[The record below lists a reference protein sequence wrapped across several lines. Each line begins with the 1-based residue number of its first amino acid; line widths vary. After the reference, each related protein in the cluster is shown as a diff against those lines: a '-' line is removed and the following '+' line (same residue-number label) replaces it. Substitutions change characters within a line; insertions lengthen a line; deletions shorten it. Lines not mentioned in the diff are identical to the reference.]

1 LADVGIQDG
10 TLTLVGAEVGGPDER
25 PAALLSFVAPTDS
38 AYTVSADTVHF
49 LGRTAIGFSDAPA
62 ANHNFETNGQ
72 VWLEVDTSGRYS
84 IGGNTGI
91 TRWTFHTRDT
101 TLSGTYDVSPTG
113 FNRMAVSYDPL
124 NHVAAASI
132 DGVTVALV
140 PYTAVGQVR
149 GCRGQPARQRRQLH
163 CARGTL

>member
-1 LADVGIQDG
+1 MADVGIQDG

-113 FNRMAVSYDPL
+113 FNRMAVS
-124 NHVAAASI
+124 
-132 DGVTVALV
+132 
-140 PYTAVGQVR
+140 
-149 GCRGQPARQRRQLH
+149 
-163 CARGTL
+163 